1 MSINSPK
8 DVLYVL
14 HKGRTMQCVE
24 NSWDNFFF
32 FFVQI
37 ICLLAVFYQLLTRYL
52 LLSTEEA
59 KM

>member
-1 MSINSPK
+1 MYYMYYTKGEPCS
-8 DVLYVL
+8 VLKIL
-14 HKGRTMQCVE
+14 GTI
-24 NSWDNFFF
+24 F

-37 ICLLAVFYQLLTRYL
+37 IWLLAVFYQLLTRYL